1 MNYKYFFYIILSLLL
16 ISQSSLAQRKKERI
30 KLIETGQNGALE
42 RVKRDGRPMQ
52 KISGSNVIFQ
62 QENTFYYTKEAYFDK
77 KKNQLEAVGNV
88 RIVSDSLTITGNTLF
103 YDGKTRVAELRG
115 NVVLVD
121 KQMTLYTDNL
131 DYNLSNNTANYFGG
145 GRIIDN
151 GNVLTSLNGFYNK
164 IEHFFHFTNKVKL
177 VSPDATLYA
186 NDLTYDLDS
195 KIAKTKGE
203 TTIIGKNGEKSI
215 SQDITYNTQSKSSV
229 FIAQTGITEDYVLK
243 GEKTFNDEIKK
254 FSKANINVTLTIK
267 KDSITVMGD
276 HGTYDKLAGIAKVWG
291 NVLVL
296 SKMQQDT
303 MFLTADTLVAIDE
316 QDDTKDKLLAYNNVK
331 IFKSDLQGKCDSLV
345 YNTGDSTIFL
355 YFDPV
360 LWAQG
365 SQLKAD
371 SINMKLANKKIER
384 LTMVQNSFMITEDS
398 IHNFNQLKGRDM
410 TAFFTDSKLK
420 RVDVNGNGE
429 SIYFML
435 DDKDSVLI
443 AMNKVICSDM
453 VIRFADRNKIE
464 RVSFINTP
472 DGALIPPHE
481 IEEPSKRLK
490 GFKWRIQEKPEKE
503 ELISIRKKNILV
515 SDKKKQ

>member
-1 MNYKYFFYIILSLLL
+1 MNFKYFFLIIFSLLL
-16 ISQSSLAQRKKERI
+16 VSQSSFAQRKKERI
-30 KLIETGQNGALE
+30 KLIETGVNGALE
-42 RVKRDGRPMQ
+42 KVKRSGKSVQ

-77 KKNQLEAVGNV
+77 KNNQLEAIGNV
-88 RIVSDSLTITGNTLF
+88 RIVSDSINITGNQLF
-103 YDGKTRVAELRG
+103 YDGKTKVAQLRG

-131 DYNLSNNTANYFGG
+131 DYNMANNTADYFGG
-145 GRIIDN
+145 GRILDN
-151 GNVLTSLNGFYNK
+151 GNILTSKNGFYNK
-164 IEHFFHFTNKVKL
+164 TEHFFHFTNDVKL
-177 VSPDATLYA
+177 VSPDKTLYT

-195 KIAKTKGE
+195 KIAKTKGR
-203 TTIIGKNGEKSI
+203 TTIVGQNGEKSV
-215 SQDITYNTQSKSSV
+215 SEDITYNTQTKSSV
-229 FIAQTGITEDYVLK
+229 FIEHIGITEDYVLK
-243 GEKTFNDEIKK
+243 GEKTFNDEIRK
-254 FSKANINVTLTIK
+254 FSKANINVTLTIR

-276 HGTYDKLAGIAKVWG
+276 FGTYDKMAGIAKVWG

-316 QDDTKDKLLAYNNVK
+316 QDNAKDKLLAYNNVK

-345 YNTGDSTIFL
+345 YNTGDSTILL
-355 YFDPV
+355 YFDPI
-360 LWAQG
+360 LWAEE

-371 SINMKLANKKIER
+371 SINLKLNNKKIER
-384 LTMVQNSFMITEDS
+384 LYMVENSFMITEDS

-410 TAFFTDSKLK
+410 TAYFKESKLN

-435 DDKDSVLI
+435 DEKDSVLL

-453 VIRFADRNKIE
+453 VIRFAENNKID

-481 IEEPSKRLK
+481 IEEPEKRLK
-490 GFKWRIQEKPEKE
+490 GFRWRIEERPEKE
-503 ELISIRKKNILV
+503 ELIGIRKKGVLV
-515 SDKKKQ
+515 SENNK